1 MQSVFC
7 EVCLQYTVDPII
19 FKYAI
24 SFVSCR
30 LEQQTE
36 KCSASVINVNVTAVW
51 VKQ

>member
-7 EVCLQYTVDPII
+7 EVCPQYTVDPISV
-19 FKYAI
+19 KYAL

-36 KCSASVINVNVTAVW
+36 NCSTSVINVNVTAVW
-51 VKQ
+51 VK